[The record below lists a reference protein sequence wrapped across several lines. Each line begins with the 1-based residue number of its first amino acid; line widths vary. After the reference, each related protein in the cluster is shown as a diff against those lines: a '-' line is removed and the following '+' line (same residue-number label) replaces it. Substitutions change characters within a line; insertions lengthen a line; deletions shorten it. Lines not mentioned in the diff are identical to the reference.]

1 MSHYIRNELIDAER
15 YLNEV
20 LADRYSVRTWFVV
33 HGAAALASVHL
44 ARGSTAEASRVIEL
58 ARTHT
63 AESGDSLAQG
73 IIRAFEVDLAVRQGH
88 VAEARR
94 LSMGAEF
101 EPIAP
106 IYFFYVPQLTPV
118 KLLLAEN
125 TPESLRK
132 AGEAL
137 EKLEEFLR
145 RTHRRTILI
154 DVLSLQA
161 LVLDA
166 QCSEPAALGKLAEAV
181 ELAEPGGIIR
191 SFIDLGAPMADLLT
205 KLPRENRDS
214 TFVERVVS
222 AFGDPA
228 ENASEGELRA
238 AEESSPPPFKPPRGI
253 GRPALD
259 ALTNRE
265 LDILELLV
273 ERLQNKEIASKL
285 CISIHTVNDHLKHIY
300 SKLGVNDRRR
310 AVEKAVEMGIL
321 SP

>member
-1 MSHYIRNELIDAER
+1 
-15 YLNEV
+15 
-20 LADRYSVRTWFVV
+20 
-33 HGAAALASVHL
+33 
-44 ARGSTAEASRVIEL
+44 
-58 ARTHT
+58 
-63 AESGDSLAQG
+63 
-73 IIRAFEVDLAVRQGH
+73 
-88 VAEARR
+88 
-94 LSMGAEF
+94 MGAEF

-118 KLLLAEN
+118 KLLLAED

-191 SFIDLGAPMADLLT
+191 SFIDLGSPMKGLLT
-205 KLPRENRDS
+205 TLSRDIDDV
-214 TFVERVVS
+214 THVERILS

-228 ENASEGELRA
+228 ENAAEGEPPAPERPSLQASRSTSAHRSFPARRA
-238 AEESSPPPFKPPRGI
+238 HKSRDSTSWSCWPSGSRTKRSRPSWASRHTQSERHLKVIYQKLDVHGRREAVRRAIERGI
-253 GRPALD
+253 V
-259 ALTNRE
+259 T
-265 LDILELLV
+265 
-273 ERLQNKEIASKL
+273 
-285 CISIHTVNDHLKHIY
+285 
-300 SKLGVNDRRR
+300 
-310 AVEKAVEMGIL
+310 
-321 SP
+321 

>member
-1 MSHYIRNELIDAER
+1 
-15 YLNEV
+15 
-20 LADRYSVRTWFVV
+20 
-33 HGAAALASVHL
+33 
-44 ARGSTAEASRVIEL
+44 
-58 ARTHT
+58 
-63 AESGDSLAQG
+63 
-73 IIRAFEVDLAVRQGH
+73 AVRQGH

-118 KLLLAEN
+118 KLLLAED

-166 QCSEPAALGKLAEAV
+166 RGEQPAALKKLAEALA
-181 ELAEPGGIIR
+181 LAEPGGIIR
-191 SFIDLGAPMADLLT
+191 SFVDLGAPMADLLT